1 MILFVCFI
9 ENILQY
15 RIATRPA
22 NQGNQLFTLFRGVLI
37 VMTTMK
43 IEETSCG
50 DYPLFVRQSIS
61 PPKWEWHDFFGSYP
75 SYNILQSADNITQFC
90 FDYFFVLVIEW
101 VRRTLNE
108 RSKSSNNKRTQ
119 NKPSFTACICLAN
132 TFSDDNTSGMGNG
145 CFAKDSSS
153 NWYSGGRRSKSSGMI
168 SRSSY
173 DCLSHRFSACEDQKR
188 QYNKAMKWCNRSLPW
203 LCALNYGHIISH
215 RSKLAI
221 SITSWAFRPL
231 HYYTSLEFLALV
243 VAIGQTKEK
252 LQYPRLQYSGALFL
266 HMLASAS

>member
-1 MILFVCFI
+1 MVFSALGYIWASAREVRNFVCLKWKIVAERSRGGSIKDLSFKLQGGCSFSEEIRSNTTWFFVCFI

-90 FDYFFVLVIEW
+90 IDYFFVLVIEW

-108 RSKSSNNKRTQ
+108 RSKSSNNKRKQ
-119 NKPSFTACICLAN
+119 NKPSFNACISLAN

-145 CFAKDSSS
+145 CSAKESSS
-153 NWYSGGRRSKSSGMI
+153 NWYSDGRRSKSSGMI

-173 DCLSHRFSACEDQKR
+173 DCLSHHFLRLFSKYLWTKKDSTTK
-188 QYNKAMKWCNRSLPW
+188 PW
-203 LCALNYGHIISH
+203 NG
-215 RSKLAI
+215 AI
-221 SITSWAFRPL
+221 EAFLDSVP
-231 HYYTSLEFLALV
+231 
-243 VAIGQTKEK
+243 
-252 LQYPRLQYSGALFL
+252 
-266 HMLASAS
+266 